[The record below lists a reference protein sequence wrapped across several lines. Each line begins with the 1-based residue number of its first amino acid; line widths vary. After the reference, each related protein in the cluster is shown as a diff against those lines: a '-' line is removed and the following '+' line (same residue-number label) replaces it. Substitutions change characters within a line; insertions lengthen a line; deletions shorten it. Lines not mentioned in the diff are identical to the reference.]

1 MAAQSALLRK
11 LTDLAFDEA
20 AEARWQ
26 EPRPMEGDNIAKSA
40 IYSLTEEWPLPT
52 LMYYLAVNYV
62 RNKAFFFLAKADND
76 ARSQKRDLS

>member
-26 EPRPMEGDNIAKSA
+26 EPRPMEGENIAKVA
-40 IYSLTEEWPLPT
+40 I
-52 LMYYLAVNYV
+52 
-62 RNKAFFFLAKADND
+62 
-76 ARSQKRDLS
+76 